1 MNADIY
7 KAHSYSKEGVN
18 PVLNIFKVPRTD
30 ISINDCRFSTFSPV
44 GKSITPIQFDLPAM
58 QEFVD
63 LSRSYFTIRLKLA
76 MSDGNPI
83 KTTDD
88 LFLVNNLPHSM
99 IKQFGVR
106 LNGTLI
112 NPHTDTYPYK
122 AMIETILNYDREDG
136 KTILRPQGWVNAL
149 DLPKAWVKT
158 ASGNMDIKISSWSDN
173 QKAGFKLLKAES
185 GRYFN
190 DSSSSLLEL
199 RLKIRPHVEPF
210 WFPYVL
216 KPGVQMQFEVHFHD
230 PKFWT
235 MVADDNTK
243 KLRFT
248 EADVDM
254 RFHLARL
261 KLNDSIYNDLM
272 LKTQNNA
279 QKAVYPVVRSELR
292 TFIWNSDN
300 QLRFEEEDI
309 FNGKVP
315 QRVVLAIVDSKSFN
329 GTKNYYPFSF
339 LKAKIKYIK
348 QIIQGEEYP
357 YETLELTQD
366 DRYDYDGYYRFL
378 QASGALIKSQP
389 NMLREEDWGEDRN
402 CNLFMWN
409 NVGSGNADTG
419 MMNPNKKGNVRIEI
433 EAHSAPGFVS
443 TVLVY
448 GEFENLVTIDSMNDV
463 EYNIYQ

>member
-1 MNADIY
+1 MNTDVHP
-7 KAHSYSKEGVN
+7 AHSFSKEGVN
-18 PVLNIFKVPRTD
+18 PVLNIFKVPPTD
-30 ISINDCRFSTFSPV
+30 ISINDCRISTFSPV
-44 GKSITPIQFDLPAM
+44 GKSITPIQFDLPSM

-63 LSRSYFTIRLKLA
+63 LSRSYFTMRLKLA
-76 MSDGNPI
+76 MSDGAPI

-88 LFLVNNLPHSM
+88 LFLVNNLAHSM
-99 IKQFGVR
+99 IKQLTVR

-122 AMIETILNYDREDG
+122 AMFETILNYDREDG
-136 KTILRPQGWVNAL
+136 ETLLRPQGWVNAL
-149 DLPKAWVKT
+149 DIPEKWEKKAT
-158 ASGNMDIKISSWSDN
+158 GNMDIKTSGWSKHQQAN
-173 QKAGFKLLKAES
+173 FKLIQTES

-190 DSSSSLLEL
+190 DTDSSLLEVH
-199 RLKIRPHVEPF
+199 LKMRPHVEPF
-210 WFPYVL
+210 WFPYAL
-216 KPGVQMQFEVHFHD
+216 KPGVQMQFEIHFHD
-230 PKFWT
+230 PKFWS

-248 EADVDM
+248 ESDIDM

-261 KLNDSIYNDLM
+261 SLNSSIYNNLT
-272 LKTQNNA
+272 LQTQNNA
-279 QKAVYPVVRSELR
+279 RKVTYPVVRSELR

-300 QLRFEEEDI
+300 QVRFEENNI

-315 QRVVLAIVDSKSFN
+315 QRVLLAIVDSKSFN

-339 LKAKIKYIK
+339 LKAKIKYIRQK
-348 QIIQGEEYP
+348 VQGEEYP

-389 NMLREEDWGEDRN
+389 NMMREEDWGEDRY

-419 MMNPNKKGNVRIEI
+419 MMNPNKKGDVRIEI
-433 EAHSAPGFVS
+433 ETHAAIGVVT
-443 TVLVY
+443 TVLIY
-448 GEFENLVTIDSMNDV
+448 GEFENLVTVDSMNDV
-463 EYNIYQ
+463 EYNIYD

>member
-1 MNADIY
+1 MNTDVY
-7 KAHSYSKEGVN
+7 PAHSYSKSGVN

-63 LSRSYFTIRLKLA
+63 LTRSYFTIKLKLA

-83 KTTDD
+83 KTKDD

-99 IKQFGVR
+99 IKQFAVR

-122 AMIETILNYDREDG
+122 AMIETIVNYDREDG
-136 KTILRPQGWVNAL
+136 ETILRPQGWINAL
-149 DLPKAWVKT
+149 DLPKEWVKK
-158 ASGNMDIKISSWSDN
+158 ASGDMDIKVSTWTAN
-173 QKAGFKLLKAES
+173 QKSGFNLLKEES
-185 GRYFN
+185 SRYFN
-190 DSSSSLLEL
+190 DTDNKLLEL
-199 RLKIRPHVEPF
+199 HLKIRPHVEPF

-235 MVADDNTK
+235 MVADDNAK

-248 EADVDM
+248 ESDIDM

-261 KLNDSIYNDLM
+261 RLNSDIKNDLI
-272 LKTQNNA
+272 LQTQNRA
-279 QKAVYPVVRSELR
+279 QKAVYPVIGSEMR

-300 QLRFEEEDI
+300 RLRFEEENI

-315 QRVVLAIVDSKSFN
+315 QRVILAIVDSESFN

-348 QIIQGEEYP
+348 QIIEGKEYP
-357 YETLELTQD
+357 YETMELTQD

-389 NMLREEDWGEDRN
+389 NMLREADWGEDRN

-443 TVLVY
+443 TVLN
-448 GEFENLVTIDSMNDV
+448 GEFENIVTIDNLNDV
-463 EYNIYQ
+463 EYNICQ

>member
-1 MNADIY
+1 MNANIY
-7 KAHSYSKEGVN
+7 KAFSHSKEGVN
-18 PVLNIFKVPRTD
+18 PVLHIFKVPRTD
-30 ISINDCRFSTFSPV
+30 ISINECRISTFSPV

-63 LSRSYFTIRLKLA
+63 LSRSYFTIKLKLA
-76 MSDGNPI
+76 MSDGAPI
-83 KTTDD
+83 KSTDD
-88 LFLVNNLPHSM
+88 LFLVNNLAHSM
-99 IKQFGVR
+99 IKQVGVR

-136 KTILRPQGWVNAL
+136 KTLLRTQGWVNAL
-149 DLPKAWVKT
+149 DLPKEWVKT
-158 ASGNMDIKISSWSDN
+158 SSSDMDIKVSSWSTN
-173 QKAGFKLLKAES
+173 QKNGFKLLKAES
-185 GRYFN
+185 GRYYN
-190 DSSSSLLEL
+190 DSNSSLLEVH
-199 RLKIRPHVEPF
+199 LKMRPHVEPF

-216 KPGVQMQFEVHFHD
+216 KPGVQMQFEFHFHD

-235 MVADDNTK
+235 MVADGNTK
-243 KLRFT
+243 KIRFT
-248 EADVDM
+248 ENDIDM

-272 LKTQNNA
+272 LKSQNNA
-279 QKAVYPVVRSELR
+279 QKTVYPVVRSELR
-292 TFIWNSDN
+292 TFIWNSDK

-315 QRVVLAIVDSKSFN
+315 QRVIVGIVDSKSFN

-339 LKAKIKYIK
+339 LKAKIKTIR
-348 QIIQGEEYP
+348 QLVQGEEYP
-357 YETLELTQD
+357 YETLTLTQD
-366 DRYDYDGYYRFL
+366 DRYDYDGYFRFL
-378 QASGALIKSQP
+378 QASGAFIKSQP
-389 NMLREEDWGEDRN
+389 NMMREEDWGDDRN
-402 CNLFMWN
+402 CTLFMWN

-433 EAHSAPGFVS
+433 EAHSAPDFIS
-443 TVLVY
+443 TVLVF

>member
-1 MNADIY
+1 
-7 KAHSYSKEGVN
+7 
-18 PVLNIFKVPRTD
+18 
-30 ISINDCRFSTFSPV
+30 TFSPV

-63 LSRSYFTIRLKLA
+63 LSRSYFTVRLKLA
-76 MSDGNPI
+76 MSDGAPI

-99 IKQFGVR
+99 LKQVGVR

-122 AMIETILNYDREDG
+122 AMFETILNYDREDG

-149 DLPKAWVKT
+149 DLPKAWEKT
-158 ASGNMDIKISSWSDN
+158 GSGNMDIKTSGWTDN
-173 QKAGFKLLKAES
+173 QKAAFKLLKAES
-185 GRYFN
+185 GRYYN
-190 DSSSSLLEL
+190 DSNSSLLEV

-216 KPGVQMQFEVHFHD
+216 KPGVQMQFEFHFHD

-235 MVADDNTK
+235 MVADDNVK
-243 KLRFT
+243 KIRFT
-248 EADVDM
+248 EDDVDM

-292 TFIWNSDN
+292 TFIWNSDK
-300 QLRFEEEDI
+300 QTRFEEEDI

-315 QRVVLAIVDSKSFN
+315 QRVIVAI
-329 GTKNYYPFSF
+329 
-339 LKAKIKYIK
+339 LKYIR
-348 QIIQGEEYP
+348 QLINGEEYP
-357 YETLELTQD
+357 YETLELTRD

-378 QASGALIKSQP
+378 QASGAFIKSQP

-419 MMNPNKKGNVRIEI
+419 MMNPNKKGNVRIEF
-433 EAHSAPGFVS
+433 EAHSAPAFIS
-443 TVLVY
+443 TVLVF